1 MTEIK
6 TAETK
11 TTETKTTGAQ
21 ATVARYLEAWNE
33 RDATARRA
41 IIDEIWAEGG
51 TYTDPLAEVAGR
63 DGIDAAIAAVQAQFP
78 ALVFRPGG
86 PVDAHHE
93 LARFTWE
100 LGPAGGEA
108 LVVGFDVAVFDGDGR
123 IHAVLGFLDKVPAS
137 V

>member
-6 TAETK
+6 TTD
-11 TTETKTTGAQ
+11 AQ

-33 RDATARRA
+33 RDAATRRA
-41 IIDEIWAEGG
+41 IIDEIWAQGG
-51 TYTDPLAEVAGR
+51 TYTDPLAAVAGR

-78 ALVFRPGG
+78 TLVFRLGG

-123 IHAVLGFLDKVPAS
+123 IHAVLGFLDRVPAGL
-137 V
+137 

>member
-6 TAETK
+6 TTD
-11 TTETKTTGAQ
+11 AQ
-21 ATVARYLEAWNE
+21 ATVARYLDAWNE
-33 RDATARRA
+33 RDAVARRA
-41 IIDEIWAEGG
+41 VIDEIWAEGG

-93 LARFTWE
+93 MARFTWE
-100 LGPAGGEA
+100 LGPEGGEA
-108 LVVGFDVAVFDGDGR
+108 LVVGFDVAVFDNDGR
-123 IHAVLGFLDKVPAS
+123 IHAVLGFLDKVPAGL
-137 V
+137 